1 MNMII
6 SNNGAIPI
14 YEQIIDNIKKAI
26 LENELKENE
35 ILPSVRN
42 LSKDLRIS
50 FLTVKKSYDELEK
63 QGFIKTVQGKGS
75 FVLPRNNELIREEQ
89 IKDIEKHI
97 EEIIRISKITGI
109 NKKEII
115 ELFNSLY
122 EEV

>member
-42 LSKDLRIS
+42 LSKNLRIS